1 MAAMVAN
8 KANMNDWGVD
18 SAPDVFIWQLHDNTM
33 TTEVELKLA
42 LAPAHVA
49 ALIRHPLLL
58 AAGKPLRRNLRS
70 VYHDTPKLTLM
81 RHHAALRVRRV
92 GRQWVQ
98 TVKIGGGATGGL
110 HQRPEWEGVVP
121 DATVNPALF
130 DAPAVRALLTPARLA
145 KLVPVFETRFWR
157 TTWLV
162 QWGEAQIEV
171 ALDQG
176 EVRSGAHSEVICEL
190 ELELKSGTA
199 LALFDLALA
208 LAETIPLRPDPVS
221 KAERGYALFLGQ
233 LASPIKAAPAGLR
246 ADMSVTAAAVCAA
259 QSALGQLTG
268 NLAGLLDDR
277 DPEYLHQVRVALRRM
292 DASLRFGLH
301 CPALAALRTEVRWA
315 LDTTSP
321 ARDWDVLST
330 HTLLALQAALPDAA
344 LDRLMRAIQPLRCA
358 AHADL
363 NAALGSARFDQFLL
377 LVGRALLSCPQ
388 DSLIVAPKPRM
399 DTLMARAHDLLAK
412 QHRQLLHRGDDLAAL
427 SDAAR
432 HRLRIAAKKQ
442 RYLLAFVAEIYPQRA
457 SRAYLAALTSVQLQ
471 LGDLNDLAV
480 AQRSLQVMRPRHA
493 WACGLVQG
501 WCAAQTPQLLAQLSF
516 AWGDVDAAKAFWRGR
531 T

>member
-1 MAAMVAN
+1 
-8 KANMNDWGVD
+8 
-18 SAPDVFIWQLHDNTM
+18 M

-49 ALIRHPLLL
+49 ALKRHPLLL
-58 AAGKPLRRNLRS
+58 AAGKPLRRNLLS
-70 VYHDTPKLTLM
+70 VYHDTPKLALM
-81 RHHAALRVRRV
+81 RHHAALRVRRI

-110 HQRPEWEGVVP
+110 HQRPEWEAVVP

-130 DAPAVRALLTPARLA
+130 DAPAVGALLTPARQA

-157 TTWLV
+157 TTWQV
-162 QWGEAQIEV
+162 QWGDAQIEV

-176 EVRSGAHSEVICEL
+176 EVRSGAYSEVICEL

-277 DPEYLHQVRVALRRM
+277 DPEYLHQLRVALRRM
-292 DASLRFGLH
+292 DAALRFNLH

-330 HTLLALQAALPDAA
+330 HTLPALQAASPDAV
-344 LDRLMRAIQPLRCA
+344 LDRLMRAIQALRRA
-358 AHADL
+358 ANADL
-363 NAALGSARFDQFLL
+363 NAALGSARFGQFLL
-377 LVGRALLSCPQ
+377 LVGRALLSCQ
-388 DSLIVAPKPRM
+388 QASLVAAPKPRM
-399 DTLMARAHDLLAK
+399 DTLMARAHDLMAK
-412 QHRQLLHRGDDLAAL
+412 QHRQLLRRGDGLAAL

-457 SRAYLAALTSVQLQ
+457 SRAYLAALTSVQQQ
-471 LGDLNDLAV
+471 LGELNDLAV
-480 AQRSLQVMRPRHA
+480 AQRYLQDLRPRHA

-501 WCAAQTPQLLAQLSF
+501 WCAAQTPHLLAQLAS
-516 AWGDVDAAKAFWRGR
+516 AWGGVYAAKAFWRQR
-531 T
+531 A